1 MLLYGITTLTED
13 INNKHCLT
21 LVFVISVEHDNVEL
35 SCYVCCVLSIH
46 YAALHTHTWVKQ
58 LILVHVPSA
67 TRLAFFL
74 VFGA

>member
-35 SCYVCCVLSIH
+35 SSYVCCVLRN
-46 YAALHTHTWVKQ
+46 KQ
-58 LILVHVPSA
+58 GGRPPAGLISPMAISPD
-67 TRLAFFL
+67 
-74 VFGA
+74 GW